1 MIFLITSEE
10 LKSSGAV
17 NQNLEDIYV
26 EEAIKEAQDVYL
38 REIIGDNLYN
48 TLQNHTPQAEQDIY
62 DELIEDYVKYYLKYK
77 TLSIV
82 CFIVNFKIR
91 NIGVTQQFSNEVNTA
106 TMEDTKS
113 VMNYY
118 NQQADFYANRLT
130 KFLQTNDIPEY
141 KCSSNQITEPNE
153 LHPVSSIYLGNS
165 KRRVS
170 FGSGSGSSGGGG
182 AVGDVSWGNIKGDI
196 TNQIDLQNE
205 LTIKVNRSELSRV
218 ATSGSFNDLL
228 DKPVIPTKTS
238 ELDNDS
244 GFLTEHQPLK
254 TINGESLVGT
264 GNIEIEGG
272 SGRNVWYG
280 SQAQFDA
287 LSESELDENTDYYIS
302 GRIAWDD
309 IDHPYIPT
317 KVGDLQND
325 KGYTPLN
332 QVRSEI
338 TSSIKVYDKRVQYVS
353 EEEYNAMEQAGSL
366 RDGTTYFIEGEY
378 VIPTKTSELE
388 NDSGFLTEHQPL
400 KTINNESIV
409 GTGNITIEGFSGDY
423 NDLTNK
429 PTIPTKTSE
438 LTNDSGFLTEY
449 QPLKTINGESIV
461 GTGNIEISGSSQW
474 GSITGNISNQTDL
487 QSELSKRKQDLD
499 LSTLDQAKLVD
510 FYNNTITYQQDY
522 NLNWGGLPIVN
533 ISSWN
538 NPDFGEVR
546 RVEYG
551 ILGET
556 NLQTEINTRISFK
569 GRLVTSTGE
578 SIVWSEAME
587 FVRVCQ
593 TGSYND
599 LTDKPNLSTV
609 ATTGSYNDL
618 LNKPT
623 IPEPQVN
630 SDWNAQSGISQIL
643 NKPNLSTVATTGSYN
658 DLLNKPTIP
667 SNTVEMVVEF
677 ADGTSTTYNVYIQ

>member
-1 MIFLITSEE
+1 MTRLITVEE
-10 LKSSGAV
+10 LKADGFI
-17 NQNLEDIYV
+17 NQNLENEYLYS
-26 EEAIKEAQDVYL
+26 AIDEAQDIFL
-38 REIIGDNLYN
+38 REIIGDSLYE
-48 TLQNHTPQAEQDIY
+48 TLQNKLSEANIDGVYQTLLDIY
-62 DELIEDYVKYYLKYK
+62 VKIYLKYK
-77 TLSIV
+77 VLALLCV
-82 CFIVNFKIR
+82 PLNFKLR
-91 NIGVTQQFSNEVNTA
+91 NIGIAQQFSNEVNT
-106 TMEDTKS
+106 TSLEDTKYIQ
-113 VMNYY
+113 NYY
-118 NQQADFYANRLT
+118 EGKADFYANRLT

-141 KCSSNQITEPNE
+141 KCSCNQITEPNE

-165 KRRVS
+165 KKR
-170 FGSGSGSSGGGG
+170 FLGSVSGSSGGGG
-182 AVGDVSWGNIKGDI
+182 GVGDVTWGNIKGDI

-218 ATSGSFNDLL
+218 ATTGSYNDLL

-244 GFLTEHQPLK
+244 GFLTEQTLK

-264 GNIEIEGG
+264 GNIEIQGGG

-280 SQAQFDA
+280 NQAQFDA
-287 LSESELDENTDYYIS
+287 IPESELDQETDYYIS
-302 GRIAWDD
+302 GLIAWDD
-309 IDHPYIPT
+309 VAHPYIPT
-317 KVGDLQND
+317 KVGDLEND
-325 KGYTPLN
+325 KEYTPLE

-338 TSSIKVYDKRVQYVS
+338 TSSLKIYDKRVQYVS

-366 RDGTTYFIEGEY
+366 HDGTTYFIEGEY

-400 KTINNESIV
+400 KTINGESIV

-429 PTIPTKTSE
+429 PVIPTKTSE
-438 LTNDSGFLTEY
+438 LTNDSGFLTEH
-449 QPLKTINGESIV
+449 QPLKTINGESLV
-461 GTGNIEISGSSQW
+461 GTGNIEIESGSSQW

-487 QSELSKRKQDLD
+487 KSELSKRKQDLD

-510 FYNNTITYQQDY
+510 FYNKPISYQQDY
-522 NLNWGGLPIVN
+522 NLNWGGLPIVS
-533 ISSWN
+533 ISTWN
-538 NPDFGEVR
+538 NPDFGEVLL
-546 RVEYG
+546 VQYG

-556 NLQTEINTRISFK
+556 VLQTKNNTRISFK

-578 SIVWSEAME
+578 TIDRPEVME

-618 LNKPT
+618 TDKPT
-623 IPEPQVN
+623 IPN
-630 SDWNAQSGISQIL
+630 
-643 NKPNLSTVATTGSYN
+643 
-658 DLLNKPTIP
+658 
-667 SNTVEMVVEF
+667 NTVEMVVEF

>member
-48 TLQNHTPQAEQDIY
+48 TLQNHTPQAEPDIY

-130 KFLQTNDIPEY
+130 KLLQNNKGNIPEY

-165 KRRVS
+165 KKR
-170 FGSGSGSSGGGG
+170 FLGSVSGSSGGGG
-182 AVGDVSWGNIKGDI
+182 GVGDVSWGNIKGDI

-205 LTIKVNRSELSRV
+205 LTIKVNRAELARV

-238 ELDNDS
+238 ELTNDS
-244 GFLTEHQPLK
+244 GFLTEQTLK
-254 TINGESLVGT
+254 TINGESIVGE
-264 GNIEIEGG
+264 GNIEIGGG

-280 SQAQFDA
+280 NQAQFDA
-287 LSESELDENTDYYIS
+287 IPESELDQNTDYYIS
-302 GRIAWDD
+302 GLIAWDD
-309 IDHPYIPT
+309 VAHPYIPT
-317 KVGDLQND
+317 KTSDLEND
-325 KGYTPLN
+325 KQFQTLN
-332 QVRSEI
+332 QVKNEI
-338 TSSIKVYDKRVQYVS
+338 VNSIKVYDKRVQYVS
-353 EEEYNAMEQAGSL
+353 EEEYNAMDQTGTL

-378 VIPTKTSELE
+378 VIPTKTSELI

-423 NDLTNK
+423 NDL
-429 PTIPTKTSE
+429 
-438 LTNDSGFLTEY
+438 
-449 QPLKTINGESIV
+449 
-461 GTGNIEISGSSQW
+461 
-474 GSITGNISNQTDL
+474 
-487 QSELSKRKQDLD
+487 
-499 LSTLDQAKLVD
+499 
-510 FYNNTITYQQDY
+510 
-522 NLNWGGLPIVN
+522 LN
-533 ISSWN
+533 
-538 NPDFGEVR
+538 
-546 RVEYG
+546 
-551 ILGET
+551 
-556 NLQTEINTRISFK
+556 
-569 GRLVTSTGE
+569 
-578 SIVWSEAME
+578 
-587 FVRVCQ
+587 
-593 TGSYND
+593 
-599 LTDKPNLSTV
+599 KPNLSTV

-618 LNKPT
+618 TDKPT

-658 DLLNKPTIP
+658 DLTNKPTIP
-667 SNTVEMVVEF
+667 NNTVQMEVEF

>member
-1 MIFLITSEE
+1 MTRLITVEE
-10 LKSSGAV
+10 LKADGFI
-17 NQNLEDIYV
+17 NQNLENEYLYS
-26 EEAIKEAQDVYL
+26 AIDEAQGIFL
-38 REIIGDNLYN
+38 REIIGDSLYE
-48 TLQNHTPQAEQDIY
+48 TLQNKLSEANIDGVYQTLLDIY
-62 DELIEDYVKYYLKYK
+62 VKIYLKYK
-77 TLSIV
+77 VLALLCV
-82 CFIVNFKIR
+82 PLNFKLR
-91 NIGVTQQFSNEVNTA
+91 NIGIAQQFSNEVNT
-106 TMEDTKS
+106 TSLEDTKYIQ
-113 VMNYY
+113 NYY
-118 NQQADFYANRLT
+118 EGKADFYANRLT

-141 KCSSNQITEPNE
+141 KSSCNQITEPND

-165 KRRVS
+165 KKR
-170 FGSGSGSSGGGG
+170 FLGSVSGSSGGGG
-182 AVGDVSWGNIKGDI
+182 GTVGDVVWGNIKGDI

-205 LTIKVNRSELSRV
+205 LTIKVNRDELSRV

-228 DKPVIPTKTS
+228 DKPTIPTKTS
-238 ELDNDS
+238 ELTNDS

-254 TINGESLVGT
+254 TINNESIVGT
-264 GNIEIEGG
+264 GNIEISGG

-280 SQAQFDA
+280 NQAQFDA
-287 LSESELDENTDYYIS
+287 IPESELDQETDYYIS
-302 GRIAWDD
+302 GLIAWDD
-309 IDHPYIPT
+309 VAHPYIPT

-325 KGYTPLN
+325 KEYTPLN
-332 QVRSEI
+332 QVKNEI
-338 TSSIKVYDKRVQYVS
+338 VSSLKVYDKRVQYVS

-378 VIPTKTSELE
+378 VIPTKTSELT

-400 KTINNESIV
+400 KTINGESLV
-409 GTGNITIEGFSGDY
+409 GTGNITIEG
-423 NDLTNK
+423 
-429 PTIPTKTSE
+429 
-438 LTNDSGFLTEY
+438 
-449 QPLKTINGESIV
+449 
-461 GTGNIEISGSSQW
+461 GSSQW

-510 FYNNTITYQQDY
+510 FYNNTILYQQNY
-522 NLNWGGLPIVN
+522 NLNWGGLPIVS
-533 ISSWN
+533 ISAWN

-546 RVEYG
+546 LVQYG

-578 SIVWSEAME
+578 SIDWSEVMG

-618 LNKPT
+618 T
-623 IPEPQVN
+623 
-630 SDWNAQSGISQIL
+630 
-643 NKPNLSTVATTGSYN
+643 
-658 DLLNKPTIP
+658 NKPTIP
-667 SNTVEMVVEF
+667 SSTVEMVVEF

>member
-1 MIFLITSEE
+1 MTRLITVEE
-10 LKSSGAV
+10 LKADGFI
-17 NQNLEDIYV
+17 NQNLENEYLYS
-26 EEAIKEAQDVYL
+26 AIDEAQGIFL
-38 REIIGDNLYN
+38 REIIGDSLYE
-48 TLQNHTPQAEQDIY
+48 TLQNKLSEANIDGVYQTLLDIY
-62 DELIEDYVKYYLKYK
+62 VKIYLKYK
-77 TLSIV
+77 VLALLCV
-82 CFIVNFKIR
+82 PLNFKIR
-91 NIGVTQQFSNEVNTA
+91 NIGIAQQFSNEVNT
-106 TMEDTKS
+106 TSLEDTKYIQ
-113 VMNYY
+113 NYY
-118 NQQADFYANRLT
+118 EGKADFYANRLT

-165 KRRVS
+165 KKR
-170 FGSGSGSSGGGG
+170 FLGSVSGSSGGGG
-182 AVGDVSWGNIKGDI
+182 GTVGDVVWGNIKGDI

-205 LTIKVNRSELSRV
+205 LTIKVNRAELSRV

-228 DKPVIPTKTS
+228 DKPTIPTKTSELTNDSGFLTEHQPLKTINNESIVGTGNITIEGFSGDYNDLTNKPVIPTKTS
-238 ELDNDS
+238 ELTNDS

-254 TINGESLVGT
+254 TINGESIVGT
-264 GNIEIEGG
+264 GNIEIGGG

-280 SQAQFDA
+280 NQAQFDA

-302 GRIAWDD
+302 GLIAWDD
-309 IDHPYIPT
+309 VAHPYIPT

-325 KGYTPLN
+325 KEYTPLN

-338 TSSIKVYDKRVQYVS
+338 VNSINIYDKRVQYVTQS
-353 EEEYNAMEQAGSL
+353 EYNAMEQAGSL

-409 GTGNITIEGFSGDY
+409 GTGNITIEGFSGNY
-423 NDLTNK
+423 NDLLNK
-429 PTIPTKTSE
+429 PVIPTKTSE
-438 LTNDSGFLTEY
+438 LTNDSGFLTEH

-461 GTGNIEISGSSQW
+461 GTGNITIEGFSG
-474 GSITGNISNQTDL
+474 D
-487 QSELSKRKQDLD
+487 
-499 LSTLDQAKLVD
+499 
-510 FYNNTITYQQDY
+510 
-522 NLNWGGLPIVN
+522 
-533 ISSWN
+533 
-538 NPDFGEVR
+538 
-546 RVEYG
+546 
-551 ILGET
+551 
-556 NLQTEINTRISFK
+556 
-569 GRLVTSTGE
+569 
-578 SIVWSEAME
+578 
-587 FVRVCQ
+587 
-593 TGSYND
+593 YND
-599 LTDKPNLSTV
+599 LLNKPTLSTV

-618 LNKPT
+618 TNKPT

-658 DLLNKPTIP
+658 DLTNKPTIP